1 MSLLPLPRA
10 RVIVPFLVGLIAI
23 AFAVWWLMFRAIAV
37 PVATA
42 QSGSLAAQVHGPGS
56 LQARIATTI
65 AARVSGRVVKLHAD
79 QGETVAAD
87 ALLATLDSAETLN
100 RQHSAKASVSAAL
113 HQEAAAQAA
122 INHAD
127 ATLKLAGQ
135 ELARTRSLF
144 KQGLV
149 AKAEL
154 DKAVAAD
161 ATARGALASAKAT
174 LKARQAEVARAR
186 AEIDVLDTQLGYAR
200 VTAPFAGLIVRRYA
214 EPGQTVSP
222 GTPLFRLIDPSTL
235 WVVMRVDESQSGT
248 IQVDQPA
255 RIKLRTGAEIR
266 GHVARIGLQSDTTT
280 RELEVDVALN
290 KTPKR
295 YAIDEEA
302 LIAIRTGQAKGAV
315 FPASAVLRR
324 GTQTGVLRVEGG
336 RAVFTPIALGTV
348 ASGKAVAT
356 SGLKPGALV
365 ITRPT
370 GVKPGSRVKPAKAT
384 AR

>member
-1 MSLLPLPRA
+1 MSLSLPRA
-10 RVIVPFLVGLIAI
+10 RVIVPILVGLIAV

-37 PVATA
+37 PVATT
-42 QSGSLAAQVHGPGS
+42 QSGTLPAQVHGPGS
-56 LQARIATTI
+56 LQARVATTI
-65 AARVSGRVVKLHAD
+65 SARISGRIVELHAD
-79 QGETVAAD
+79 QGETVAAG
-87 ALLATLDSAETLN
+87 ALLTTLDSAETLN
-100 RQHSAKASVSAAL
+100 RQRSAKAGVSSAL

-122 INHAD
+122 INHAN
-127 ATLKLAGQ
+127 ATLKLAEQ
-135 ELARTRSLF
+135 ELSRTRSLF

-154 DKAVAAD
+154 DKAVAAE

-174 LKARQAEVARAR
+174 LRARQAEVARAR
-186 AEIDVLDTQLGYAR
+186 AEIDVLDTQLGYTR

-214 EPGQTVSP
+214 GPGQTVSP

-235 WVVMRVDESQSGT
+235 WVVMRVDESQSGAVKVG
-248 IQVDQPA
+248 QAA

-280 RELEVDVALN
+280 RELEVDVALD
-290 KTPKR
+290 KTPQR

-302 LIAIRTGQAKGAV
+302 LVAIRTGEAKGAV
-315 FPASAVLRR
+315 FPASAVLRQ
-324 GTQTGVLRVEGG
+324 GTQTGVLRVAGG
-336 RAVFTPIALGTV
+336 RAVFTPIELGTV

-356 SGLKPGALV
+356 SGLQPGALV
-365 ITRPT
+365 ITRPA
-370 GVKPGSRVKPAKAT
+370 GIKPGTRVKPAKAP

>member
-1 MSLLPLPRA
+1 MSLSLPRA
-10 RVIVPFLVGLIAI
+10 RVIVPILVGLIAV

-37 PVATA
+37 PVATT
-42 QSGSLAAQVHGPGS
+42 QSGTLPAQVHGPGS
-56 LQARIATTI
+56 LQARVATTI
-65 AARVSGRVVKLHAD
+65 SARISGRIVELHAD
-79 QGETVAAD
+79 QGETVAAG
-87 ALLATLDSAETLN
+87 ALLTTLDSAETLN
-100 RQHSAKASVSAAL
+100 RQRSAKAGVSSAL

-122 INHAD
+122 INHAN
-127 ATLKLAGQ
+127 ATLKLAEQ

-154 DKAVAAD
+154 DKAVAAE

-174 LKARQAEVARAR
+174 LRARQAEVARAR
-186 AEIDVLDTQLGYAR
+186 AEIDVLDTQLGYTR
-200 VTAPFAGLIVRRYA
+200 VTAPFAGLIVHRYA

-235 WVVMRVDESQSGT
+235 WVVMRVDESQSGAVKVG
-248 IQVDQPA
+248 QAA

-280 RELEVDVALN
+280 RELEVDVALD
-290 KTPKR
+290 KTPQR

-302 LIAIRTGQAKGAV
+302 LVAIRTGEAKGAV
-315 FPASAVLRR
+315 FPASAVLRQ
-324 GTQTGVLRVEGG
+324 GTQTGVLRVAGG
-336 RAVFTPIALGTV
+336 RAVFTPIELGTV

-356 SGLKPGALV
+356 SGLQPGALV
-365 ITRPT
+365 ITRPA
-370 GVKPGSRVKPAKAT
+370 GIKPGTRVKPAKAP

>member
-1 MSLLPLPRA
+1 MSLSLPRA
-10 RVIVPFLVGLIAI
+10 RVIVPILVGLIAV

-37 PVATA
+37 PVATT
-42 QSGSLAAQVHGPGS
+42 QSGTLPAQVHGPGS
-56 LQARIATTI
+56 LQARVATTI
-65 AARVSGRVVKLHAD
+65 SARISGRIVELHAD
-79 QGETVAAD
+79 QGETVAAG
-87 ALLATLDSAETLN
+87 ALLTTLDSAETLN
-100 RQHSAKASVSAAL
+100 RQRSAKAGVSSAL

-122 INHAD
+122 INHAN
-127 ATLKLAGQ
+127 ATLKLAEQ

-154 DKAVAAD
+154 DKAVAAE

-174 LKARQAEVARAR
+174 LRARQAEVARAR
-186 AEIDVLDTQLGYAR
+186 AEIDVLDTQLGYTR
-200 VTAPFAGLIVRRYA
+200 VTAPFAGLIVHRYA

-235 WVVMRVDESQSGT
+235 WAVMRVDESQSGAVKVG
-248 IQVDQPA
+248 QAA
-255 RIKLRTGAEIR
+255 RIKLRTGAEIH

-280 RELEVDVALN
+280 RELEVDVALD
-290 KTPKR
+290 KTPQR

-302 LIAIRTGQAKGAV
+302 LVAIRTGEAKGAV
-315 FPASAVLRR
+315 FPASAVLRQ
-324 GTQTGVLRVEGG
+324 GTQTGVLRVAGG
-336 RAVFTPIALGTV
+336 RAVFTPIELGTV

-356 SGLKPGALV
+356 SGLQPGALV
-365 ITRPT
+365 ITRPA
-370 GVKPGSRVKPAKAT
+370 GIKPGTRVKPAKAP

>member
-1 MSLLPLPRA
+1 MSLSLPRA
-10 RVIVPFLVGLIAI
+10 RVIVPILVGLIAV

-37 PVATA
+37 PVATT
-42 QSGSLAAQVHGPGS
+42 QSGTLPAQVHGPGS
-56 LQARIATTI
+56 LQARVATTI
-65 AARVSGRVVKLHAD
+65 SARISGRIVELHAD
-79 QGETVAAD
+79 QGETVAAG
-87 ALLATLDSAETLN
+87 ALLTTLDSAETLN
-100 RQHSAKASVSAAL
+100 RQRSAKAGVSSAL

-122 INHAD
+122 INHAN
-127 ATLKLAGQ
+127 ATLKLAEQ
-135 ELARTRSLF
+135 ELSRTRSLF

-154 DKAVAAD
+154 DKAVAAE

-174 LKARQAEVARAR
+174 LRARQAEVARAR
-186 AEIDVLDTQLGYAR
+186 AEIDVLDTQLGYTR
-200 VTAPFAGLIVRRYA
+200 VTAPFAGLIVHRYA

-235 WVVMRVDESQSGT
+235 WVVMRVDESQSGAVKVG
-248 IQVDQPA
+248 QAA

-280 RELEVDVALN
+280 RELEVDVALD
-290 KTPKR
+290 KTPQR

-302 LIAIRTGQAKGAV
+302 LVAIRTGEAKGAV
-315 FPASAVLRR
+315 FPASAVLRQ
-324 GTQTGVLRVEGG
+324 GTQTGVLRIAGG
-336 RAVFTPIALGTV
+336 RAVFTPIELGTV

-356 SGLKPGALV
+356 SGLQPGALV
-365 ITRPT
+365 ITRPA
-370 GVKPGSRVKPAKAT
+370 GIKPGTRVKPAKAP

>member
-1 MSLLPLPRA
+1 MSLSLPRA
-10 RVIVPFLVGLIAI
+10 RVIVPILVGLIAV

-37 PVATA
+37 PVATT
-42 QSGSLAAQVHGPGS
+42 QSGTLPAQVHGPGS
-56 LQARIATTI
+56 LQARVATTI
-65 AARVSGRVVKLHAD
+65 SARISGRIVELHAD
-79 QGETVAAD
+79 QGETVAAG
-87 ALLATLDSAETLN
+87 ALLTTLDSAETLN
-100 RQHSAKASVSAAL
+100 RQRSAKAGVSSAL

-122 INHAD
+122 INHAN
-127 ATLKLAGQ
+127 ATLKLAEQ
-135 ELARTRSLF
+135 ELSRTRSLF

-154 DKAVAAD
+154 DKAVAAE

-174 LKARQAEVARAR
+174 LRARQAEVARAR
-186 AEIDVLDTQLGYAR
+186 AEIDVLDTQLGYTR
-200 VTAPFAGLIVRRYA
+200 VTAPFAGLIVHRYA

-235 WVVMRVDESQSGT
+235 WVVMRVDESQSGAVKVG
-248 IQVDQPA
+248 QAA

-280 RELEVDVALN
+280 RELEVDVALD
-290 KTPKR
+290 KTPQR

-302 LIAIRTGQAKGAV
+302 LVAIRTGEAKGAV
-315 FPASAVLRR
+315 FPASAVLRQ
-324 GTQTGVLRVEGG
+324 GTQTGVLRVAGG
-336 RAVFTPIALGTV
+336 RAVFTPIELGTV

-356 SGLKPGALV
+356 SGLQPGALV
-365 ITRPT
+365 ITRPA
-370 GVKPGSRVKPAKAT
+370 GIKPGTRVKPAKAP